1 MRPIRKR
8 SRDSFAASTVA
19 RGSEQDDRSN
29 TRIPGGVPDVPES
42 GNGWKDPGTAGQ
54 QPRIVKRPYFFG
66 YLFVRAAK
74 PLALIVLVI
83 GIGFSVLQYSQAN
96 VAASAAAYRPSGPLQ
111 RALATLKDAFSRTA
125 QIINAFDADNRLGTP
140 EIQVPRFP
148 PVIDSSADFERV
160 GEMLVKIDQQRQEMK
175 QSVVSRFDDATK
187 AIEAKLRAYAATL
200 HPPPAATPTAA
211 PTVVVSVNP
220 YSGSGKPQDS
230 LFSPKLSADEVS
242 KRTANLNSRKEFL
255 LGLASKAENP
265 TNRATLNDAAAQ
277 LDDLSKLLPDKGASI
292 PAEGPSPSPSAEVGP
307 DEGRKILPSEQ
318 TAGELEQLRA
328 EIRQTMLT
336 SWTVDEAFEQ
346 AADLTSVERE
356 KCRVAV
362 LAQQGIWLSVVSK
375 ILPALLAAVLV
386 SFLIVVCAD
395 LVKTLLDTASH
406 TGVLADAIN
415 ALRGSVVTSRH
426 EPQSREP

>member
-1 MRPIRKR
+1 
-8 SRDSFAASTVA
+8 
-19 RGSEQDDRSN
+19 
-29 TRIPGGVPDVPES
+29 
-42 GNGWKDPGTAGQ
+42 
-54 QPRIVKRPYFFG
+54 
-66 YLFVRAAK
+66 
-74 PLALIVLVI
+74 
-83 GIGFSVLQYSQAN
+83 
-96 VAASAAAYRPSGPLQ
+96 
-111 RALATLKDAFSRTA
+111 LKDAFSRTA